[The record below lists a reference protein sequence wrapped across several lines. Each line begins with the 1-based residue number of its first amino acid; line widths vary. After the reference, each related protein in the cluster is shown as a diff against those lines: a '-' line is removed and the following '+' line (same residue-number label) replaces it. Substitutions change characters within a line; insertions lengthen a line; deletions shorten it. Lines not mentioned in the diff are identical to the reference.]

1 MGMYGGGG
9 SAPSPD
15 KNIGLAAMKSAEV
28 GQQYLDWT
36 KEQAEITNKWAAD
49 DRQRW
54 EDVYRPMQDEF
65 IEEAQNWD
73 TAGRRQGAMKQ
84 AVGDVRLAAAGA
96 EGTRRRQAMAMGVN
110 PASGAFQQ
118 GGRAAAQETTLAVAG
133 ASNMARRTVQQEAA
147 AKKASAIN
155 MGSGLAVNP
164 GTSMGLS
171 NSAMGSG
178 AGAAMQG
185 YNQQGSLLNTQ
196 YNQQMQQYQAQ
207 QQGSASLMQGLGT
220 IGGMLMMS
228 SKDSKTNKR
237 KMKDGEALEAIRGL
251 PVERWDYKEGMGD
264 GGKDHIGTYAEDFQK
279 ATGSGDGKAINV
291 VDAIGLLTGGMKDL
305 ANKVDQ
311 LGSMS
316 RGLPERMAA

>member
-1 MGMYGGGG
+1 MGMYGGG

-15 KNIGLAAMKSAEV
+15 PNIGLAAMKSAEV
-28 GQQYLDWT
+28 GEQYLDWM
-36 KEQAEITNKWAAD
+36 KDQSEITNQWAAD
-49 DRQRW
+49 DRARW

-65 IEEAQNWD
+65 IAEAKSWD
-73 TAGRRQGAMKQ
+73 TAGRRQGAMNQ
-84 AVGDVRLAAAGA
+84 AVGDVRLAAQQA
-96 EGTRRRQAMAMGVN
+96 EGTRRRQAMAMGIN

-118 GGRAAAQETTLAVAG
+118 GERAAAQETTLAVAG

-171 NSAMGSG
+171 NNALSSG
-178 AGAAMQG
+178 ANGAMQG
-185 YNQQGSLLNTQ
+185 YNQQGQLLNTQ
-196 YNQQMQQYQAQ
+196 YNQQMQSYQANQ
-207 QQGSASLMQGLGT
+207 QSSSALWQGMGT
-220 IGGMLMMS
+220 IGGMMMMS
-228 SKDSKTNKR
+228 SKDSKENKR
-237 KMKDGEALEAIRGL
+237 PMKEGEALEAIRGL

-291 VDAIGLLTGGMKDL
+291 VDAIGLMMGGMKDL
-305 ANKVDQ
+305 AAKVDK
-311 LGSMS
+311 LGTA